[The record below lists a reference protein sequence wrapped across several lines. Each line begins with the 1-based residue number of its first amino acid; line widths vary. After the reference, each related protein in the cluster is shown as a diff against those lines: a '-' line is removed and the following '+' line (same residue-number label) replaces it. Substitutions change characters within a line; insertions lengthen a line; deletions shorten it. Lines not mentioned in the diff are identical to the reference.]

1 MSIDEK
7 VLDFPRA
14 EVTTEE
20 SARRVMVEAT
30 RLAGLAPGEWRLWVG
45 RSAERLRVPVRPCK
59 T

>member
-1 MSIDEK
+1 MSIEEK

-30 RLAGLAPGEWRLWVG
+30 PTGWPSAGRVAAVG
-45 RSAERLRVPVRPCK
+45 RP
-59 T
+59 

>member
-1 MSIDEK
+1 MSIEEK

-30 RLAGLAPGEWRLWVG
+30 RRAGRVAAVG
-45 RSAERLRVPVRPCK
+45 RP
-59 T
+59 